1 MGTYFENIGSQPK
14 IFNYNIDNILFCV
27 KKLPKIV
34 MGYTGVK
41 KKDVE
46 IDRGLNFYS

>member
-1 MGTYFENIGSQPK
+1 
-14 IFNYNIDNILFCV
+14 
-27 KKLPKIV
+27 

-46 IDRGLNFYS
+46 IDQGLNFYSKFEPLVTWNGHSFAPKSQQKKR